1 MKKTFILAAMAAA
14 VALGFTACGSDD
26 DDYVAPKR
34 DVVLD
39 LPTNAQNAVAFEDI
53 LDDDAAPFKSKDG
66 AKILEGITFTETGN
80 AVAEIDGDY
89 VVGKYTAKDGIYTM
103 TGNIR
108 GTVKTYQVTKGTS
121 SVDATIEIDFT
132 IIING
137 QEYNF
142 SGDADANKQTA
153 TELTKNNDLNNVCR
167 KWNFKDMGLTLY
179 GDVSM
184 SKTYTTGD
192 LSQLGKDANDNGAG
206 LTIDELGKL
215 NKTIVSF
222 EFTKS
227 GKLYLTYKENG
238 KEVAECASWDSKN
251 FEDFTINEIS
261 DANKFI
267 KDGSK
272 IKVVY
277 NGAGGC
283 TLTFYTKIGDKSKGE
298 KVYEA
303 YLTVNLTEAAN

>member
-34 DVVLD
+34 DVVLP
-39 LPTNAQNAVAFEDI
+39 LPANAQSAAAFEDL
-53 LDDDAAPFKSKDG
+53 LDADKAPITSKDG
-66 AKILEGITFTETGN
+66 NKILEGITFTETGN

-89 VVGKYTAKDGIYTM
+89 VVGKYTLSGNEYTL
-103 TGNIR
+103 TGDIKGR
-108 GTVKTYQVTKGTS
+108 FIDKLTRGTS
-121 SVDATIEIDFT
+121 SEDTKVSIDVEIT
-132 IIING
+132 LNG
-137 QEYNF
+137 VTYKF
-142 SGDADANKQTA
+142 SGDANANKATA
-153 TELTKNNDLNNVCR
+153 TELTNNTDLNNVCR

-184 SKTYTTGD
+184 SKTYTTGY
-192 LSQLGKDANDNGAG
+192 LRQLGKDANDNGAG
-206 LTIDELGKL
+206 LTDSELAKL
-215 NKTIVSF
+215 DKTVLGF

-227 GKLYLTYKENG
+227 GKLFLTYQEEG
-238 KEVAECASWDSKN
+238 KSVTECASWDSKN
-251 FEDFTINEIS
+251 FEDFTIDEIS

-272 IKVVY
+272 IKVIY

-303 YLTVNLTEAAN
+303 YLTINLTEAAN

>member
-1 MKKTFILAAMAAA
+1 MKKTFILAAMAAV

-34 DVVLD
+34 DVVLP
-39 LPTNAQNAVAFEDI
+39 LPANAQSAVAFDI
-53 LDDDAAPFKSKDG
+53 KKETPIKCGDKK
-66 AKILEGITFTETGN
+66 LEGITFTETGN
-80 AVAEIDGDY
+80 AVAQVDGDY
-89 VVGKYTAKDGIYTM
+89 VVGKYNLNGNEYEL
-103 TGNIR
+103 TGAIR
-108 GTVKTYQVTKGTS
+108 GTVKDLMTKAPS
-121 SVDATIEIDFT
+121 SEPDKVSINVEIT
-132 IIING
+132 LNG
-137 QEYNF
+137 QTYNF
-142 SGDADANKQTA
+142 SGNADTNKQTA
-153 TELTKNNDLNNVCR
+153 TELTNNTALNNICR

-184 SKTYTTGD
+184 SKTYTTGY
-192 LSQLGKDANDNGAG
+192 LRQLGKDANDNNAG
-206 LTIDELGKL
+206 LTDSELAKL
-215 NKTIVSF
+215 DKTVLGF

-227 GKLYLTYKENG
+227 GKLFLTYQEEG
-238 KEVAECASWDSKN
+238 KSVTECASWDSKN
-251 FEDFTINEIS
+251 FEDFTIDEIS

-303 YLTVNLTEAAN
+303 YLTINLTEAAN